1 MVQLALVHPTVR
13 CSKSKYLVNRI
24 TRSLNLVRMKNSKI
38 KKRTFQKLINNKNFE
53 NFEKILHVNFSEICI
68 LTEVTKEV
76 SEQNYISLLMQ

>member
-1 MVQLALVHPTVR
+1 
-13 CSKSKYLVNRI
+13 
-24 TRSLNLVRMKNSKI
+24 MKNSKI